1 MNLWLIIVV
10 IHTTCMYAVV
20 KLKPEKDLG
29 FNGIRTHDLCGTSAV
44 LYQLSYQAVCEMVIL
59 WVCNIYVPIDDG
71 YIREWMKVIF
81 WCFFLH
87 CKWFVFFSAFQA
99 ETRCPQNISAAT
111 RIWFSSVQTCSGSSS
126 DIDVDWFR
134 NAESSYLRWISV
146 CISLSVEPWAKIW
159 ETTFARLDFFC

>member
-1 MNLWLIIVV
+1 M
-10 IHTTCMYAVV
+10 
-20 KLKPEKDLG
+20 
-29 FNGIRTHDLCGTSAV
+29 
-44 LYQLSYQAVCEMVIL
+44 
-59 WVCNIYVPIDDG
+59 
-71 YIREWMKVIF
+71 REWMKVIF

-99 ETRCPQNISAAT
+99 ETWCPQNISAAT
-111 RIWFSSVQTCSGSSS
+111 RIWFSSVQTCSCSSS

-159 ETTFARLDFFC
+159 ETTFARLDFFFLNIHSRQSTICMMHGQCHLDLPYLVTVLLKNKVKVIQMQNFPKSQNLHVSVLKCAHLKIARLTCHENVV

>member
-1 MNLWLIIVV
+1 M
-10 IHTTCMYAVV
+10 
-20 KLKPEKDLG
+20 
-29 FNGIRTHDLCGTSAV
+29 
-44 LYQLSYQAVCEMVIL
+44 
-59 WVCNIYVPIDDG
+59 
-71 YIREWMKVIF
+71 REWMKVIF

-99 ETRCPQNISAAT
+99 ETWCPQNISAAT
-111 RIWFSSVQTCSGSSS
+111 RIWFSSVQTCSCSSS

-159 ETTFARLDFFC
+159 ETTFARLDFFLLKYTFKAIYHMHDAWTVPFRSSIPCYSVTQKVKVIQMQNFPKSQNLHVLSVLKCAHLTIAKLTCHENVV